1 MRPRRKAPESRAD
14 AALLRAIFCLLLTGL
29 LLYNPFVSL
38 VHSPA
43 GLSVHH
49 LSRNRATVGSGEL
62 QHFSP
67 VERELAADFLPAEC
81 SGERIIDSGGQGFQ
95 LASVLTRDRVT
106 RPDFSSNLW
115 FRPPPSA

>member
-1 MRPRRKAPESRAD
+1 MRPARKAHDTRVRVPR
-14 AALLRAIFCLLLTGL
+14 LRATFCLLLTGL

-43 GLSVHH
+43 GLSVH
-49 LSRNRATVGSGEL
+49 LLARNRATVGSVEL

-67 VERELAADFLPAEC
+67 VERELAADFLPADFP
-81 SGERIIDSGGQGFQ
+81 GDFTIDSGGQDFQ
-95 LASVLTRDRVT
+95 LAADLTRERGT
-106 RPDFSSNLW
+106 CPDFSSNLW